1 MIFFVTGP
9 IFFFSIFLFEAK
21 RHFFLCDR
29 IKKRMR
35 QASTGTIDKV
45 LMGEFLQH
53 NVGLYVGYIVC
64 VLVAFPL
71 QFILVPTAMTKFATN
86 VTVPTTTWN
95 GAFKSLFTWN
105 HKEGAATLIIGMWV
119 VIAVMFVIRE
129 SMARKIVPNH
139 TVHVRQKIYE
149 ALLKRYEEEYREIP
163 SGNVIT
169 RMLNV
174 AELYVYQ
181 AEWVLQ
187 DIIPYCTGI
196 LIFLIY
202 TWKVHHKVGIAV
214 TTGIGL
220 VALNI
225 GLHLPSLLNASDRR
239 EAQLVNTS
247 QQMNNSFSN
256 LMNIYVNDQVDQEV
270 KKGNQWNREYGKE
283 WGKEMT
289 IARNMNTI
297 NMIVPVLA
305 FGAVLYILIRL
316 VKAGKINGFHAG
328 ALVIVYVSFLTWMQ
342 SLLNILPSSL
352 KRIGTMKNS
361 MPFLREIFYHDPCSS
376 RTKKDHVHSGSISF
390 DRVRFTYPGEKE
402 PVLKS
407 LTVSIADKEKVAI
420 VGRSGSGKTTLM
432 KLLLQLYVQDSGAIA
447 IDGQDVS
454 KMDVRYLRKQVNY
467 VNQRTVMSNE
477 RIIDNI
483 MYGHSM
489 SEEKVVAIMKEYD
502 LLTVFEDI
510 PGGVYA
516 QAGIQGTNMSLG
528 MQKVVI
534 VLRGILRTQARIYAF
549 DEPVAGLDPATRQ
562 KIMRLIHGFC
572 KDKTIICVTH
582 NAEIEQ
588 FVDRVIKLNDVGAK

>member
-1 MIFFVTGP
+1 MKQAP
-9 IFFFSIFLFEAK
+9 IE
-21 RHFFLCDR
+21 
-29 IKKRMR
+29 
-35 QASTGTIDKV
+35 TIDQV
-45 LMGEFLQH
+45 LMGQFLQR
-53 NVGLYVGYIVC
+53 NLGLYIGYIVC

-71 QFILVPTAMTKFATN
+71 QFILVPATMTKFATN
-86 VTVPTTTWN
+86 ITVPTKSWDGT
-95 GAFKSLFTWN
+95 FRSLFDWN

-119 VIAVMFVIRE
+119 VIAVMFVTRE
-129 SMARKIVPNH
+129 SIARTIVPNH

-169 RMLNV
+169 RMLQV

-196 LIFLIY
+196 LIFLVY
-202 TWKVHHKVGIAV
+202 TWKVHHQVGIAV
-214 TTGIGL
+214 TAGIGL
-220 VALNI
+220 VALNV
-225 GLHLPSLLNASDRR
+225 GLHMKGLLSASDRR
-239 EAQLVNTS
+239 EQQLVDTS
-247 QQMNNSFSN
+247 QKMNNSFSN

-270 KKGNQWNREYGKE
+270 EKGDQWNQAYGNE
-283 WGKEMT
+283 WRKEMG

-297 NMIVPVLA
+297 NMVVPVLA
-305 FGAVLYILIRL
+305 FGVVLYLLIRL
-316 VKAGKINGFHAG
+316 VKAKKINGFHAG

-361 MPFLREIFYHDPCSS
+361 MPFLREIFYRDPCST
-376 RTKKDHVHSGSISF
+376 RTKKGNVHSGSISF
-390 DRVRFTYPGEKE
+390 DRVRFTYPGKKE
-402 PVLKS
+402 PVLKN
-407 LTVSIADKEKVAI
+407 LTFSVADKEKVAI

-432 KLLLQLYVQDSGAIA
+432 KLLLQLYVQDSGTIE
-447 IDGQDVS
+447 IDAQDVS

-483 MYGHSM
+483 MYGHSVP
-489 SEEKVVAIMKEYD
+489 EDQVIRIMKQYD
-502 LLTVFEDI
+502 LMTVFEDI
-510 PGGVYA
+510 PGKVYA

-528 MQKVVI
+528 MQKVVM
-534 VLRGILRTQARIYAF
+534 VLRGILRTQARIYTF

-572 KDKTIICVTH
+572 KDKTVVCVTH

-588 FVDRVIKLNDVGAK
+588 YVDRVIRLEDVGKKSA